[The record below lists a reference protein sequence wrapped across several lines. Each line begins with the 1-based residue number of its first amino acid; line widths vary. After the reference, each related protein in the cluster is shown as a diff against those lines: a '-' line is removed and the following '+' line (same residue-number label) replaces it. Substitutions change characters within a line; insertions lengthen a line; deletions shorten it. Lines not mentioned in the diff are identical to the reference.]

1 MKNILIQLISNDI
14 FIASAI
20 SSFVAQLLKV
30 FVMKNGEPLDWSFL
44 FSSGGNPS
52 SHTSAV
58 TTLSLLLG
66 VRYGFDSPYFT
77 ISMVFG
83 AIVVVDALSV
93 RREVG
98 KHSKTLNEIFTET
111 ALGKRLQEMM
121 EIKLFKELI
130 GHTGIEVFFGF
141 LVGIAVAAVDILI
154 VKH

>member
-30 FVMKNGEPLDWSFL
+30 FVMKKGEPLDWSFL